1 MTLSLLTSVLRSQAR
16 ALPRA
21 LCAIALLSVAAKA
34 QRPDMLDREFASA
47 VSAVLTFDHF
57 AELCAKGKGLS
68 AKDAAEVETWLTTNR
83 VDLVRARMVELES
96 DATQNARLIDARQA
110 VLRKYG
116 TLTLWSCRA
125 ALQSTR
131 RPEALFARNAPGL
144 LSALDR
150 SANAAA
156 ASPPSAAGVVARP
169 PNEPAN
175 APPPDATRSG
185 VSPGAVPRPAAPLL
199 ESIEAFGFDS
209 RPSMG
214 IGGFISLAIYPIVL
228 FRNGD
233 ALIDVT
239 GLADPAGIEAHRRAH
254 PDDWTHWRRQGGKL
268 QLAKQDGWEA
278 PSFQNTYQR
287 LPDDFRLD
295 GYFRALSGV
304 GNVAV
309 GGTDAVTVWQD
320 YRFWRDGRVVR
331 GRGSGAQAAA
341 GDASVVTRSVAPSQ
355 RGRYR
360 VEGLQLRITYDDGSL
375 ESYILIADP
384 TDPATGIWLDGEAF
398 PRRRSP

>member
-1 MTLSLLTSVLRSQAR
+1 MTPSIRTPLPAR
-16 ALPRA
+16 ARTLRRA
-21 LCAIALLSVAAKA
+21 ICAIALLSASAGA
-34 QRPDMLDREFASA
+34 QRPDMLDPEFSSA
-47 VSAVLTFDHF
+47 ASAVLTFDHF

-68 AKDAAEVETWLTTNR
+68 SKDAAEVETWRSTNR
-83 VDLVRARMVELES
+83 VDLVRARIAELEA
-96 DATQNARLIDARQA
+96 DATQNARLNEARQG

-116 TLTLWSCRA
+116 TLSLWSCRA
-125 ALQSTR
+125 ALQATR
-131 RPEALFARNAPGL
+131 RPEALFARNAPGML
-144 LSALDR
+144 AALDR

-156 ASPPSAAGVVARP
+156 APPPSAATAAGRTP
-169 PNEPAN
+169 GEPAN
-175 APPPDATRSG
+175 APPPDATRS
-185 VSPGAVPRPAAPLL
+185 SDPPRPAPRPAAPPL

-214 IGGFISLAIYPIVL
+214 IGGFVSLAIYPIVL

-254 PDDWTHWRRQGGKL
+254 PDDWTRWRREGGKL
-268 QLAKQDGWEA
+268 QLAKKDGWEA

-309 GGTDAVTVWQD
+309 GGTDVVTVWQD

-331 GRGSGAQAAA
+331 GGGSGAQAAT
-341 GDASVVTRSVAPSQ
+341 GDASVVTRSVAPSH

-360 VEGLQLRITYDDGSL
+360 VEGLRLLINYDDGSA

-384 TDPATGIWLDGEAF
+384 TDPTTGIWLDGEAF